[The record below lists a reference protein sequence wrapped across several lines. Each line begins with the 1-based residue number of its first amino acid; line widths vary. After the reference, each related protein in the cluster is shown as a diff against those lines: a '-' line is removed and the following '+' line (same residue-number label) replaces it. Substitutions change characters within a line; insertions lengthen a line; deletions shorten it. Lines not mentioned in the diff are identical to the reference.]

1 MQNCRKMNLIT
12 RIFGEVGRQLGCN
25 HLGEDGDVSS
35 QLGCKQLGSLFS
47 YYLQGSASDGELYKI
62 GVIVY
67 ECNPES
73 RPCMVS
79 VSRLDNSLKSW
90 EVRFERVHD
99 LFNSEGCIGHSL
111 NIHGRSLTTQ
121 YLHLQDQIIDNVNPP
136 PWVNKN

>member
-62 GVIVY
+62 AP
-67 ECNPES
+67 NPDPAWCQFQDWITHS
-73 RPCMVS
+73 RAGKLGLKGCMIY
-79 VSRLDNSLKSW
+79 
-90 EVRFERVHD
+90 
-99 LFNSEGCIGHSL
+99 FNSEGCIGHSL